1 MINMS
6 PTPIIN
12 MNNVYSNKEQNFM
25 SDYEI
30 LSIGAVSGQSPT
42 AVSNKYK
49 NIPQNRRNYLK
60 NIVHNTYR

>member
-30 LSIGAVSGQSPT
+30 LSIGAVSRQSPT
-42 AVSNKYK
+42 EVSKYQ
-49 NIPQNRRNYLK
+49 NINETRRKYLE
-60 NIVHNTYR
+60 NIVRKI